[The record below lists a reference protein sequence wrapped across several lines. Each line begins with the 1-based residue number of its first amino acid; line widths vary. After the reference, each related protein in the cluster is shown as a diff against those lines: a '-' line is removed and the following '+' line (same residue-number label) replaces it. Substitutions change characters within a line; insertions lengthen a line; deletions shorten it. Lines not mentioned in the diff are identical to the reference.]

1 MRQAL
6 ERLAGVKVESVDRTR
21 NEARV
26 TLEGAATSVDQM
38 VSAIQGAGRFQAR
51 VAAG

>member
-6 ERLAGVKVESVDRTR
+6 ERLAGVKSATADRTR

-26 TLEGAATSVDQM
+26 SVEGAAASVDQM
-38 VSAIQGAGRFQAR
+38 IAAIQGAGKFQAKL
-51 VAAG
+51 AA